1 MVAKRRGPVYKRK
14 RYAYKKAL
22 APTVRRIMSSVEEKK
37 WVSTGGTKDFLSTP
51 TLYGLL
57 QDTTS
62 GGLIPVSALVSGTD
76 VNQRIGNRIRLK
88 EISIAFDI
96 QPVKN
101 STMGDGASIR
111 IALAHDKRPA
121 GAMPNFAGFFDS
133 TGLAWL
139 QNNQN
144 ITRFKILKQMQ
155 HQMVVTTITQSDG
168 NVAGC
173 GPALQF
179 IWTIRPNKIVSWS
192 SGANLIANLI
202 TDNWYLITQSDQSGC
217 CKFNYQLQLKY
228 TDC

>member
-1 MVAKRRGPVYKRK
+1 MVATRRGRLYKRK

-37 WVSTGGTKDFLSTP
+37 WVSTGSSKTFASTP
-51 TLYGLL
+51 TIYGLL
-57 QDTTS
+57 NDTAS

-88 EISIAFDI
+88 EITIAFDI
-96 QPVKN
+96 QPIQH
-101 STMGDGASIR
+101 SSMADGASIR
-111 IALAHDKRPA
+111 LALAHDKRP
-121 GAMPNFAGFFDS
+121 GGTLPSFAGFFDA
-133 TGLAWL
+133 TGLAWV
-139 QNNQN
+139 QNQQN

-155 HQMVVTTITQSDG
+155 HQMVVTALKPSDG
-168 NVAGC
+168 TVGGC

-179 IWTIRPNKIVSWS
+179 VWTIRPNKIVSWS

-202 TDNWYLITQSDQSGC
+202 TDNWYIIAAADQNGC
-217 CKFNYQLQLKY
+217 CSFNYHLQLKY